1 MSDRRH
7 EPLFRPP
14 AADEV
19 SEEFAFHVEMRV
31 RELMQQGLP
40 EAEARARAA
49 RDAAAL
55 RAAEGECVQLAHER
69 ERSERRTRYL
79 ADLVTDVRF
88 ALRGLARAP
97 GFAVVALLTVA
108 LGVGANA
115 GIFSVL
121 NGVVLRPLPYA
132 EPERLVRVTTQFP
145 SIGFERFWLSPPEYF
160 ELQEQ
165 VTSFESVGAWR
176 TESASVG
183 GDDAPVR
190 VTSSIATPE
199 LFDVLGV
206 APARGRTFLPDE
218 AVPGAPPVAL
228 LSHTLWQTAFGASG
242 DIVGRTI
249 LVNGTPREVVG
260 VMPPGF
266 DILDAGV
273 LLWTPAILDRAN
285 RQNRGSHYL
294 DVVARLRPGVIV
306 EEARGELRVFASREP
321 THGHVH
327 AFSVEQHPLAVAGL
341 QDDLVRDTRKAL
353 LLLLGAVGFVLLIA
367 CANVANLLLVRA
379 ETRQRELAVRS
390 ALGGGRGRL
399 TRQLVTEGL
408 VLSLLGGALGLFI
421 GHAGVRALLTIHADG
436 VPRAAEIGLDA
447 TVLLFTL
454 GVSLL
459 TGVLFGLAPLLQLAA
474 RDTAGV
480 LREAGARATA
490 GGARLHVR
498 RALVLTEI
506 ALAVVLLIGCGLLL
520 RSFAALQRV
529 DPGFDA
535 RGLVTFE
542 ISLPA
547 ATYPGGETQN
557 VFYARLFE
565 RLGALPGVSGVA
577 AMSGLPPQRAVDASD
592 TDFEGLEQ
600 TATGPAH
607 YLDYFQMAT
616 PAYLET
622 MRIPVRAGRGFEPAD
637 AHGPPVVLINERTA
651 RVFYGDT
658 DPIGRRLRPCCDDA
672 FPWFTIVGV
681 VGDVKQGGLHEDA
694 GTEAYFLHDQAA
706 ALDAAA
712 RTMNVV
718 VRTGGDTRGVLA
730 AVRRVVRELDATL
743 PVAHLRTMDDV
754 LHASTAGP
762 RFMTLL
768 LSVFAGVAL
777 VLAAIGT
784 YGVMMWTVTQRRRE
798 IGIRMAMGAERS
810 AVLGMVMRQ
819 GFGVALVGLAVGIA
833 GALALTR
840 LMSSLLFGVSATDAA
855 AFIVAPAVLA
865 VVAALACYVPALRA
879 TRVDPATVLKQE

>member
-7 EPLFRPP
+7 EPLFRPR

-40 EAEARARAA
+40 EAEARTRAA
-49 RDAAAL
+49 HDAAAL
-55 RAAEGECVQLAHER
+55 RAAERECVQLAHER
-69 ERSERRTRYL
+69 DRGDRRTRYF

-132 EPERLVRVTTQFP
+132 EPERLVRVMTQFP
-145 SIGFERFWLSPPEYF
+145 AIGFERFWLSPPEYF

-165 VTSFESVGAWR
+165 ITSFETVGAWR
-176 TESASVG
+176 TETASVG

-199 LFDVLGV
+199 LFHVLGV

-228 LSHTLWQTAFGASG
+228 LSHTLWQTAFGASV
-242 DIVGRTI
+242 DIVGRTV

-421 GHAGVRALLTIHADG
+421 GHAGVRALLAIHADG

-459 TGVLFGLAPLLQLAA
+459 AGVLFGLAPLFQLAA

-480 LREAGARATA
+480 LREAGARSTA
-490 GGARLHVR
+490 GGARLRVR

-622 MRIPVRAGRGFEPAD
+622 MRIPVRAGRDFEPGD

-658 DPIGRRLRPCCDDA
+658 DPIGRRLRPCCGDD
-672 FPWFTIVGV
+672 FPWFMIVGV

-694 GTEAYFLHDQAA
+694 GTEAYFLQPQVA
-706 ALDAAA
+706 ALDAAP

-730 AVRRVVRELDATL
+730 AVRRVVRELDPTL

-762 RFMTLL
+762 RFVTLL

-777 VLAAIGT
+777 ALAAIGT

-819 GFGVALVGLAVGIA
+819 GFGVALVGLAVGMA

-840 LMSSLLFGVSATDAA
+840 LMSSLLFAISATDAA

-865 VVAALACYVPALRA
+865 LVAGLACYVPALRA